1 MNKGDNTGRG
11 LFPLSQLSEE
21 QPPVAQDVKSAHLPD
36 ASPLSARDSIQD
48 NGTVPTPEKLPDQR
62 TQLRAR
68 PNLLNVS
75 LKDFKELMIRARL
88 DDWKLRAQ
96 VVHTPGQVDIT
107 ALWSPQIAGIK
118 SARHGMISF
127 DGFDRTWFV
136 PFDSEMPL
144 PAGKQSIADDIEN
157 RRTEL
162 SRAHFLRKGLEE
174 GFHDKL
180 KRLFEDEVKETC
192 QSHWD
197 RNFGSYMAPMQWDE
211 VRQKYELIDL
221 VTMIAEARLKDGIEP
236 LPGYYEAMI
245 LELGIDGK
253 ITFQRK
259 SVPSDIDMRGLISR
273 LESWYPRNDEHSTNI
288 IKYFRHKLDYVSD
301 YGDETQKRKCQLM
314 LRQLSRFVDTGKPEC
329 ELSQWVF
336 KLWCK
341 PDYSVPA
348 GKSPD
353 KVGTWTR
360 LKENKYQDLLAGVI
374 NKYPVF
380 VRKIRVRRWWSEL
393 RELEKQIETSR
404 DETEF
409 SAEQLAMLD
418 KLLARRIEEQD
429 AKSKEALSMTNMVM
443 IRSELPSV
451 TLSTF

>member
-1 MNKGDNTGRG
+1 MDQGNNTGRG
-11 LFPLSQLSEE
+11 LFPPFQLSEE
-21 QPPVAQDVKSAHLPD
+21 QQPATQDVQSAHLPD
-36 ASPLSARDSIQD
+36 ASPLSARDSIRH
-48 NGTVPTPEKLPDQR
+48 NATVPTLEKLPGQR
-62 TQLRAR
+62 TQLPAR

-96 VVHTPGQVDIT
+96 IVHTPGQVDIT
-107 ALWSPQIAGIK
+107 ALWSPQIAGIE

-136 PFDSEMPL
+136 PFDSEIPL

-162 SRAHFLRKGLEE
+162 SRAHFLRKGLQE

-197 RNFGSYMAPMQWDE
+197 RNFGSCMAPMQWDE

-221 VTMIAEARLKDGIEP
+221 VTMIAEARLKDGTEP

-259 SVPSDIDMRGLISR
+259 SVPSDIDVGGLILR
-273 LESWYPRNDEHSTNI
+273 LESWYPQNDEHNANI
-288 IKYFRHKLDYVSD
+288 IKHFRHKLDFVSNH
-301 YGDETQKRKCQLM
+301 GDEAQKRKCQLM
-314 LRQLSRFVDTGKPEC
+314 LRQLSRLVDTEKPEC
-329 ELSQWVF
+329 ELFQWVF
-336 KLWCK
+336 RLWCK
-341 PDYSVPA
+341 PDYSVPP

-353 KVGTWTR
+353 RVGTWTK
-360 LKENKYQDLLAGVI
+360 LKEDKYQDLLAGVI

-393 RELEKQIETSR
+393 GELEKQVKTSQE
-404 DETEF
+404 ETEF

-418 KLLARRIEEQD
+418 ELLARRTEEQD
-429 AKSKEALSMTNMVM
+429 AKSKHALSMTNMAM
-443 IRSELPSV
+443 IRNELPSGA
-451 TLSTF
+451 LSRF